1 MTLTCVASNAA
12 ADSVTAMFNEALVPV
27 PAQAHIAAPL
37 QVTQGAAATA
47 SVSNASSSA
56 TYQWTITGALFTG
69 ASQDCTSAAGSA
81 VSFTVSATGNIAT
94 AGTPS
99 ITLVASSLATITAPA
114 FVTAGKAGHSA
125 SVAAQSGSTYAWTI
139 NNGTL
144 TPPATASTITFTAES
159 GAQLTLS
166 CIATNSA
173 GTPVTGTLNVAIAPA
188 PIAPVISAAAK
199 VTQGNNNARATV
211 SNASPSFTYSWAI
224 VGGTFNVLNAPG
236 SSTAAGATVSY
247 TAGTSASLQLTCTAT
262 NAATD
267 TAASSTTVTLITPP
281 LAPTFTGAQTVSQ
294 GYSANVSINN
304 VPSNNTGNSQL
315 TYQWAISGGMLS
327 SSSTATSANVGR

>member
-1 MTLTCVASNAA
+1 M
-12 ADSVTAMFNEALVPV
+12 
-27 PAQAHIAAPL
+27 
-37 QVTQGAAATA
+37 
-47 SVSNASSSA
+47 
-56 TYQWTITGALFTG
+56 
-69 ASQDCTSAAGSA
+69 
-81 VSFTVSATGNIAT
+81 SFTVSATGNIAT

-125 SVAAQSGSTYAWTI
+125 SVAAQSDSTYAWTI

-144 TPPATASTITFTAES
+144 TPPAAASTITFTAES

-173 GTPVTGTLNVAIAPA
+173 GTPVTGTLNVAITPA

-224 VGGTFNVLNAPG
+224 VGRTFNVLNAPG
-236 SSTAAGATVSY
+236 SNTAAGATVSY

-262 NAATD
+262 NAANAATD